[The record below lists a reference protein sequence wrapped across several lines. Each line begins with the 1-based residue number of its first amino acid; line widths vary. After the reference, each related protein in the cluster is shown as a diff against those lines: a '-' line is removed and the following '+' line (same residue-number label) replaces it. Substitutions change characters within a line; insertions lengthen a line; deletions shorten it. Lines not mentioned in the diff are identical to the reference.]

1 MEYVMI
7 EKYRKQIFI
16 FLTVCIA
23 GAVFIFSYL
32 TPMLSD
38 DFLYSRNAAQI
49 HSVADLFRQEY
60 EHYIEHSGRSV
71 VHLLV
76 RAFLKCPLIVFDVC
90 NSLVFTAVVLMMY
103 VNVAGRKKY
112 DIGLLLCTFFLMWF
126 KGVSFAETV
135 LWQDGATNYLW
146 GTCIILGFVT
156 LYRYLLKRE
165 KNLSSAEGGRHGTN
179 ALKGIGKAF
188 LIFLF
193 GVTAGWCNENTSG
206 GGFLLCAG
214 FLGIYLL
221 EDRKRK
227 PATWMLTG
235 LIGQLIGL
243 FMMVMSPGE
252 RLRATFVEEEH
263 SGLLKY
269 LGRFQKLTLSVKQ
282 EFFLLIGIWILFFVL
297 CRVQKC
303 TWQRLQVALIYML
316 VFLATTYVLVAAAPA
331 QPRALFGAGVFLFIA
346 LLNVL
351 WQVQWDR
358 NELLQ
363 TFRYGSMAILILYF
377 CIDYMDHGA
386 NLYRIC
392 RDEKERQA
400 YIISQRDA
408 GSQDITVPKMR
419 PDFETPYSAAYKM
432 DMEEDPRYWINDAY
446 ELYFGVENIRAIPRE
461 EWEELTGYQD

>member
-1 MEYVMI
+1 M
-7 EKYRKQIFI
+7 EKYRKQFFI
-16 FLTVCIA
+16 FLTICIT
-23 GAVFIFSYL
+23 GTVFIFTYL

-38 DFLYSRNAAQI
+38 DFLYGMDSAEI

-60 EHYIEHSGRSV
+60 EHYIGHSGRSM

-76 RAFLKCPLIVFDVC
+76 RVFLKCPLIVFDVC

-103 VNVAGRKKY
+103 ANVAGRKKY
-112 DIGLLLCTFFLMWF
+112 DIRLLLCAFFLIWF
-126 KGVSFAETV
+126 KGVSFEETV
-135 LWQDGATNYLW
+135 LWQVGATNYLW

-156 LYRYLLKRE
+156 LYRYLLKKE
-165 KNLSSAEGGRHGTN
+165 EQLLSAEDEKCGMN
-179 ALKGIGKAF
+179 VVKGIGKAF

-193 GVTAGWCNENTSG
+193 GVVAGWCNENTSG
-206 GGFLLCAG
+206 GGFLLCAC

-235 LIGQLIGL
+235 LVGQLIGI

-252 RLRATFVEEEH
+252 RLRATFAEEEH

-269 LGRFQKLTLSVKQ
+269 LGRFQKLTLTVQ
-282 EFFLLIGIWILFFVL
+282 EEFFLLIGIWILFFVL

-303 TWQRLQVALIYML
+303 TWQRLQVTLIYLL
-316 VFLATTYVLVAAAPA
+316 VFLATTYALVAAAPA
-331 QPRALFGAGVFLFIA
+331 QPRALFGSGVFLSIA
-346 LLNVL
+346 ILNVL

-363 TFRYGSMAILILYF
+363 TFRYGSLAILILYF
-377 CIDYMDHGA
+377 GISYLDNGA
-386 NLYRIC
+386 NLYRIS

-400 YIISQRDA
+400 YILSEKEA
-408 GSQDITVPKMR
+408 GNQDITVPKMR
-419 PDFETPYSAAYKM
+419 PDFATPYSAIYKM
-432 DMEEDPRYWINDAY
+432 DMEEDPEYWINNAY
-446 ELYFGVENIRAIPRE
+446 ELYFDVEYIRAVPRE
-461 EWEELTGYQD
+461 EWEELTGYRD